1 MYFKQLFFAMLL
13 AVLFT
18 GNRQGKFPGFIF
30 DKEICTCQFSHQ
42 INKLA
47 GFNMRNIIR
56 FAQ

>member
-1 MYFKQLFFAMLL
+1 MLL